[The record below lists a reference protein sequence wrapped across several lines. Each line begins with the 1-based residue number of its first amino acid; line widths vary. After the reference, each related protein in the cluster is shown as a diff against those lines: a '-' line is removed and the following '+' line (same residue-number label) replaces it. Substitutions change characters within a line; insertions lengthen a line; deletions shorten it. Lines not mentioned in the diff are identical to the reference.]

1 MGCPLAGQMPTETRM
16 SETRTDNAPLAGIR
30 VIELA
35 RILAGP
41 WAGQLLA
48 DLGADVIKIEHP
60 EGGDDTRRWGPP
72 FVEGADGENLSAAY
86 YHSTNRGKRSITLD
100 IASPEGAET
109 ARELISTADVV
120 LENFKVGGL
129 KKYGLDYDSLKEAN
143 PQARLLL
150 DHRLRPDRSLTR
162 RAPAMIS
169 SSRP

>member
-72 FVEGADGENLSAAY
+72 FVTGRRWRKPLG
-86 YHSTNRGKRSITLD
+86 
-100 IASPEGAET
+100 
-109 ARELISTADVV
+109 
-120 LENFKVGGL
+120 
-129 KKYGLDYDSLKEAN
+129 
-143 PQARLLL
+143 RLLSLDQPRQAL
-150 DHRLRPDRSLTR
+150 DHARHRQPGGRP
-162 RAPAMIS
+162 
-169 SSRP
+169 RPHVI